1 MKVLDVHGFRADMDQ
16 IQERLEALNE
26 QIEQLQHAIDG
37 IITLEDSLKGNSG
50 EAIRSYYQEIHQTF
64 LLFFQSFLANYDTM
78 IEKMKHSLHGL
89 EPHENGFIN
98 EVFLDYNLE
107 YGLKKVESVTSSL
120 TDEGNRIIQKVSDIV
135 HLPKLQ
141 DDETMHQIKQ
151 AKEKVKTTL
160 HQLHSFDQQATRS
173 LDSVRKDIQTMSRF
187 IEQMDS
193 NLKGNKQII
202 TNFTPQKLMREE
214 AYRSLL
220 GEFVQKGNMTP
231 IQTIKREAYGNYKS
245 IKYLVY
251 PDGLIVMEYQKIGKD
266 SNVYYEVVTD
276 IPKEVQDGAK
286 VGIIEPTIDN
296 ILKGIY
302 VGSGQAVGDTI
313 EGWKGLYKLAEK
325 YLGPTPSPDLLL
337 KAGLIGS
344 ELYLDAKAVFG
355 RAVDTGK
362 YIVKA
367 VKDGFVRDVINGDA
381 ESRSKYFTYLFT
393 TLGIGVLGDKGI
405 SKAGSVSTKV
415 GNLGRI
421 TTKVEGF
428 TPSMGTVTAGP
439 IPYNVMN
446 HLEDQIQLAARKAFG
461 DGTKGTWKDYKNY
474 KTVEYNGTTKIN
486 GEVRDTSRRVYQRI
500 DIDYDRVDPKTGK
513 TNYQLMKSGR
523 PPIWKDGTKIE
534 LHHIIQREPGSMVE
548 LPGSMHKEYYRI
560 LHGLVENGG
569 SFRNDPVLKKQYEN
583 FRSKYWRW
591 RAKQIDNGE
600 L

>member
-1 MKVLDVHGFRADMDQ
+1 
-16 IQERLEALNE
+16 E

-78 IEKMKHSLHGL
+78 IENMKHSLRGL

-107 YGLKKVESVTSSL
+107 YGLKKVESVTRSL
-120 TDEGNRIIQKVSDIV
+120 TDEGNRIMQKVSDIV

-141 DDETMHQIKQ
+141 DDETMHQIKR

-173 LDSVRKDIQTMSRF
+173 LDSVRKDIITMSRF

-202 TNFTPQKLMREE
+202 TNFTPKKLMDDE

-220 GEFVQKGNMTP
+220 GEFVQKGNLTP
-231 IQTIKREAYGNYKS
+231 IQTIKREPYGNYKS
-245 IKYLVY
+245 IKYQVY

-266 SNVYYEVVTD
+266 STVYYEVVTD
-276 IPKEVQDGAK
+276 IPKEVEDGAT
-286 VGIIEPTIDN
+286 VGIIEPTIDK

-302 VGSGQAVGDTI
+302 VGSGKAVGDTI

-362 YIVKA
+362 YMVKA
-367 VKDGFVRDVINGDA
+367 IKDGFVRDVIEGDA

-393 TLGIGVLGDKGI
+393 TLGIGVLSDKGI
-405 SKAGSVSTKV
+405 SKIGKIGTKV
-415 GNLGRI
+415 GGFGGI
-421 TTKVEGF
+421 TTKVEGLS
-428 TPSMGTVTAGP
+428 PSLGTVNAGP

-446 HLEDQIQLAARKAFG
+446 HLEDQVQLVARKAFG
-461 DGTKGTWKDYKNY
+461 DGTKGTGKVAGLKSRKLSSEQIELDWLADKYTAVEVKG
-474 KTVEYNGTTKIN
+474 TVKVGGK
-486 GEVRDTSRRVYQRI
+486 EVDVSRRVYQIKI
-500 DIDYDRVDPKTGK
+500 DKNYVPNNPKALGK
-513 TNYQLMKSGR
+513 SNGELMKKGKS
-523 PPIWKDGTKIE
+523 PYIVKDGVESKVE
-534 LHHIIQREPGSMVE
+534 LHHLIQKEPGGMVE
-548 LPGSMHKEYYRI
+548 IAELTHDKYDLA
-560 LHGLVENGG
+560 LHGLVENGK
-569 SFRNDPVLKKQYEN
+569 SFRNNPELEKMYNN
-583 FRSKYWRW
+583 FRSNYWKM
-591 RAKQIDNGE
+591 RASE
-600 L
+600 

>member
-1 MKVLDVHGFRADMDQ
+1 MRS
-16 IQERLEALNE
+16 
-26 QIEQLQHAIDG
+26 
-37 IITLEDSLKGNSG
+37 SLS
-50 EAIRSYYQEIHQTF
+50 RYST
-64 LLFFQSFLANYDTM
+64 LANYDTM
-78 IEKMKHSLHGL
+78 MKNMKHSLHGL
-89 EPHENGFIN
+89 EPDENGFIN

-141 DDETMHQIKQ
+141 DDETMHQIKR

-302 VGSGQAVGDTI
+302 VGSGNAVGDTI

-344 ELYLDAKAVFG
+344 ELYLDSKAVFG
-355 RAVDTGK
+355 RAIDTGK
-362 YIVKA
+362 YMVKA
-367 VKDGFVRDVINGDA
+367 IKDGFVRDVIEGDA

-393 TLGIGVLGDKGI
+393 TLGIGVLSDKGI
-405 SKAGSVSTKV
+405 SKIGKVGTKV
-415 GNLGRI
+415 GGFSGI
-421 TTKVEGF
+421 TTKVESLS
-428 TPSMGTVTAGP
+428 PSLATVNAGP

-446 HLEDQIQLAARKAFG
+446 RLEDHIQLAARKAFG
-461 DGTKGTWKDYKNY
+461 DGTKGIEKGNNIKDYKKTFFNEYPDLKGSVVVHHAIEQQILKRHPNLFSLDEIHALENLRGIPKEVNNDIHLSKIRRDWNRFYRNNPNPTKEEVINY
-474 KTVEYNGTTKIN
+474 
-486 GEVRDTSRRVYQRI
+486 
-500 DIDYDRVDPKTGK
+500 
-513 TNYQLMKSGR
+513 M
-523 PPIWKDGTKIE
+523 IE
-534 LHHIIQREPGSMVE
+534 L
-548 LPGSMHKEYYRI
+548 
-560 LHGLVENGG
+560 
-569 SFRNDPVLKKQYEN
+569 DKKYGEN
-583 FRSKYWRW
+583 FNPPVKR
-591 RAKQIDNGE
+591 
-600 L
+600 

>member
-1 MKVLDVHGFRADMDQ
+1 
-16 IQERLEALNE
+16 
-26 QIEQLQHAIDG
+26 
-37 IITLEDSLKGNSG
+37 
-50 EAIRSYYQEIHQTF
+50 
-64 LLFFQSFLANYDTM
+64 
-78 IEKMKHSLHGL
+78 
-89 EPHENGFIN
+89 ENGFIN

-141 DDETMHQIKQ
+141 DDETMHQIKR

-266 SNVYYEVVTD
+266 SNIYYEVVTD

-302 VGSGQAVGDTI
+302 VGSGEAVGDTI

-325 YLGPTPSPDLLL
+325 YLGPTSSPDLLL
-337 KAGLIGS
+337 KTGLIGT
-344 ELYLDAKAVFG
+344 ELYLDSKAVFG
-355 RAVDTGK
+355 RVVDTGK
-362 YIVKA
+362 YMVKA
-367 VKDGFVRDVINGDA
+367 VKDGFVWDVINGDA

-405 SKAGSVSTKV
+405 SKIGNLGTKV
-415 GNLGRI
+415 GKFGEI
-421 TTKVEGF
+421 TAKVEGLS
-428 TPSMGTVTAGP
+428 PSLGTVTAGP

-446 HLEDQIQLAARKAFG
+446 RLEDQIQLAARKAFG
-461 DGTKGTWKDYKNY
+461 DGTKGIDKTRPSWRQSEIDVGKEYPGYRDQVSFKDRNEVSHGTKNSSRPDFYINGHSIEVKNY
-474 KTVEYNGTTKIN
+474 KVTTSSGRSNLIRNVSKQINKRISDLPYKTKQSVIIDVRGQNVTRDVLRDIKQKIN
-486 GEVRDTSRRVYQRI
+486 GR
-500 DIDYDRVDPKTGK
+500 
-513 TNYQLMKSGR
+513 TNGVA
-523 PPIWKDGTKIE
+523 E
-534 LHHIIQREPGSMVE
+534 IIFKM
-548 LPGSMHKEYYRI
+548 
-560 LHGLVENGG
+560 
-569 SFRNDPVLKKQYEN
+569 D
-583 FRSKYWRW
+583 
-591 RAKQIDNGE
+591 
-600 L
+600 

>member
-78 IEKMKHSLHGL
+78 IENMKHSLRGL

-107 YGLKKVESVTSSL
+107 YGLKKVESVTRSL
-120 TDEGNRIIQKVSDIV
+120 TDEGNRIMQKVSDIV

-141 DDETMHQIKQ
+141 DDGTMHQIKR

-302 VGSGQAVGDTI
+302 VGSGNAVGDTI

-344 ELYLDAKAVFG
+344 ELYLDSKAVFG
-355 RAVDTGK
+355 RAIDTGK
-362 YIVKA
+362 YMVKA
-367 VKDGFVRDVINGDA
+367 IKDGFVRDVIEGDA

-393 TLGIGVLGDKGI
+393 TLGIGVLSDKGI
-405 SKAGSVSTKV
+405 SKIGKIGTKV
-415 GNLGRI
+415 GGFGGI
-421 TTKVEGF
+421 TTKVEGLS
-428 TPSMGTVTAGP
+428 PSLATVNAGP

-446 HLEDQIQLAARKAFG
+446 RLEDQIQLAARKAFG
-461 DGTKGTWKDYKNY
+461 NGTKGIEKGNNIKDYKKTFFNEYPDLKGSVVVHHAIEQQILKRHPNLFSLDEIHALENLRGIPKEVNNDIHLSKIRRDWNRFYRNNPNPTKEEVINY
-474 KTVEYNGTTKIN
+474 
-486 GEVRDTSRRVYQRI
+486 
-500 DIDYDRVDPKTGK
+500 
-513 TNYQLMKSGR
+513 M
-523 PPIWKDGTKIE
+523 IE
-534 LHHIIQREPGSMVE
+534 L
-548 LPGSMHKEYYRI
+548 
-560 LHGLVENGG
+560 
-569 SFRNDPVLKKQYEN
+569 DKKYGEN
-583 FRSKYWRW
+583 FNPPVKR
-591 RAKQIDNGE
+591 
-600 L
+600 